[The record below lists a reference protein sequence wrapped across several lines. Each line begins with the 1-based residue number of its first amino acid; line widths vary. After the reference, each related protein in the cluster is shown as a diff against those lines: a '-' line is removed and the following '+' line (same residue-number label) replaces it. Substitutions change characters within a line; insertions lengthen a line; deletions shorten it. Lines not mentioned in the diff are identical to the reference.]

1 MPALGRLLHRLDH
14 RLYRACRALG
24 IAALG
29 AVVLIALAQV
39 LSRYLLRKPLVWSEE
54 LATYLFIWLSMLG
67 AAMAVHTKAH
77 YGFEMLARRA
87 PRALQAAIEA
97 VVLLVCIAVS
107 VAIGWLG
114 SQMALGARDTSASLG
129 IGMAWFYLAMPFGA
143 WAMCVHFAARLA
155 SLGGFGPVDRDA
167 A

>member
-1 MPALGRLLHRLDH
+1 MSALAGLLQRLDH

-29 AVVLIALAQV
+29 AVVLIALSQV

-77 YGFEMLARRA
+77 YGFEMLARRV
-87 PRALQAAIEA
+87 PRAMQTALEV
-97 VVLLVCIAVS
+97 VVLIACLAVS

-114 SQMALGARDTSASLG
+114 SQMALGARDTSASTG
-129 IGMAWFYLAMPFGA
+129 VGMAWFYLAMPFGA
-143 WAMCVHFAARLA
+143 WAMCVHFVARLA
-155 SLGGFGPVDRDA
+155 TLGGLGPRPHDA
-167 A
+167 T